1 MICGN
6 AFSTAL
12 IHYQSKSVYLTL
24 KMNTYIHRIIHCI
37 LDMVVSGP
45 FYNRY
50 VKLSPKDQT
59 PKRFGTIQSCILSSR
74 IVMEQLMAL
83 ILMHLFPM
91 MLLPAIAIV
100 KAASHKMFLL
110 HVLSTCGFLMFFPV
124 GKAVLRMGVY
134 LTMHGRSHLPSH
146 QEHTFW
152 QMLGFQLV
160 MHS

>member
-83 ILMHLFPM
+83 ILFLM
-91 MLLPAIAIV
+91 MPLPTIIIV
-100 KAASHKMFLL
+100 KAASHRMFLL
-110 HVLSTCGFLMFFPV
+110 HVLLTCSFVMFFLV
-124 GKAVLRMGVY
+124 GKAVLQMGMY
-134 LTMHGRSHLPSH
+134 LTMHGRSHLLSH